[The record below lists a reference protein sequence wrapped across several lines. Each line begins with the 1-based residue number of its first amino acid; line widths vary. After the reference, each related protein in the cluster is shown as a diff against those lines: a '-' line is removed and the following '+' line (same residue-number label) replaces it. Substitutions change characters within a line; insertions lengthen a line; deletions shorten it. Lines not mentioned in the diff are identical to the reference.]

1 MYRYVHVQVRLCTGA
16 FMYRYVHVL
25 VHSCTAQVGS
35 CTELFMYRYVHV
47 QVSSCT
53 GNIIKCPPLIFKCNY
68 ITCVCKGI
76 RVYMYT
82 PSFDDIWNCSTPR
95 LEFSIDFPVK
105 NKTRKKR
112 VYFISHQIVS
122 IHLGFRSNKTEL
134 FCTISKLLYLS
145 LTFLFIPSHKKLK
158 VVVTRWIGGRTHACN
173 IPTGVGPWWL
183 CLVWVFMHR
192 SEPLCTLQIAVDF

>member
-1 MYRYVHVQVRLCTGA
+1 MDGALRKVRVDWGWLCWKITWNTCLRKLYSIEVISPDA
-16 FMYRYVHVL
+16 FGSEHTSYVHVL

-95 LEFSIDFPVK
+95 LEFSIDFSGEDCGKNRSQSFPFSVLEKIPFPRWKCFPVW
-105 NKTRKKR
+105 R
-112 VYFISHQIVS
+112 
-122 IHLGFRSNKTEL
+122 
-134 FCTISKLLYLS
+134 
-145 LTFLFIPSHKKLK
+145 
-158 VVVTRWIGGRTHACN
+158 
-173 IPTGVGPWWL
+173 
-183 CLVWVFMHR
+183 M
-192 SEPLCTLQIAVDF
+192 